1 MAESGTTRSCTVE
14 FLAAESFMI
23 AFFAQKSCIVES
35 CNAKS
40 CMADILADK
49 FHCGIVCSPY
59 YTLLYNVCNPAAPKR
74 AVFCMGPC
82 DQGYWCRGNQDF

>member
-14 FLAAESFMI
+14 FLAAESFMV

-49 FHCGIVCSPY
+49 FHCGIVCLPY
-59 YTLLYNVCNPAAPKR
+59 STSAIQLPQKEQFFAWDHATKVTGVVAI
-74 AVFCMGPC
+74 
-82 DQGYWCRGNQDF
+82 WTSE